1 MVNLYGTKVWGYL
14 PMDLIDSLS
23 NAVNISEVTV
33 KNSNI
38 FEEVSEKFNNLMFLA
53 FSSSKQLQDLLPKL
67 IEECGDVDSYDEW
80 EPQMYLNF
88 KDLVV
93 TPKGIRGLTDG
104 FWSWGVAFSYER
116 TTGYIHIDLR
126 CSNDKG
132 LTTVVTDIAG
142 EVQEQINAYFDE
154 LITKNPQGLVVTLE
168 GYLTLSESSY
178 A

>member
-1 MVNLYGTKVWGYL
+1 
-14 PMDLIDSLS
+14 MDLIDSLS

-142 EVQEQINAYFDE
+142 EVQKQINAYFDE

>member
-1 MVNLYGTKVWGYL
+1 
-14 PMDLIDSLS
+14 MDLIDSLS
-23 NAVNISEVTV
+23 NDINISEVTV
-33 KNSNI
+33 KTSKV
-38 FEEVSEKFNNLMFLA
+38 FEEVSEKFNDLMFLA

-67 IEECGDVDSYDEW
+67 IDECGDVDSYDEW

-88 KDLVV
+88 KDLVI

-116 TTGYIHIDLR
+116 TTGYLHIDLR
-126 CSNDKG
+126 CSNHKG
-132 LTTVVTDIAG
+132 LTKVVTDIAG

-154 LITKNPQGLVVTLE
+154 LITKNPYGLVVSHD
-168 GYLTLSESSY
+168 GYLVLSDSSY

>member
-1 MVNLYGTKVWGYL
+1 
-14 PMDLIDSLS
+14 MDLIDSLS
-23 NAVNISEVTV
+23 NEVNISEVTV
-33 KNSNI
+33 KNSHI

-80 EPQMYLNF
+80 EPQMYFNF

-142 EVQEQINAYFDE
+142 EVQEQINAYFDK

>member
-1 MVNLYGTKVWGYL
+1 
-14 PMDLIDSLS
+14 MDLIDSLS

-53 FSSSKQLQDLLPKL
+53 FRSSKQLQDLLPKL

-93 TPKGIRGLTDG
+93 TPKGIRGLTNG

-154 LITKNPQGLVVTLE
+154 LITKNPKGLVVTLE

>member
-1 MVNLYGTKVWGYL
+1 
-14 PMDLIDSLS
+14 MDLIDSLS
-23 NAVNISEVTV
+23 NAINISEVTV

-132 LTTVVTDIAG
+132 LTTVVTDITG

>member
-1 MVNLYGTKVWGYL
+1 
-14 PMDLIDSLS
+14 MDLLDSLS
-23 NAVNISEVTV
+23 NEVNISEVTV
-33 KNSNI
+33 KNVKV
-38 FEEVSEKFNNLMFLA
+38 FEEVSEKFNDLMFLA

-67 IEECGDVDSYDEW
+67 IVECGDVDSYDEW

-88 KDLVV
+88 KDLVI
-93 TPKGIRGLTDG
+93 TPKGVRGLTDG

-116 TTGYIHIDLR
+116 ASGYLHIDLR
-126 CSNDKG
+126 CSNHKG
-132 LTTVVTDIAG
+132 LTTVVTDIAV

-154 LITKNPQGLVVTLE
+154 FITKNPYGLVVTPE

>member
-1 MVNLYGTKVWGYL
+1 
-14 PMDLIDSLS
+14 MDLIDSLS

-132 LTTVVTDIAG
+132 LTSVVTDIAG